1 MVATAV
7 LRQGNFIDQYKI
19 DDVGNE
25 YDNHVIWIAFQ
36 VAEVVYQPSSVNTTT
51 FKSSL
56 LCWEDP
62 DIVECPDDDIDAGAP
77 VVYRE
82 PIIKFLDD
90 IMVAGNVTVGAD
102 LTDLAEKSV
111 YLAFW
116 HEYRT
121 AKVITDLIAE
131 LDLLGLNDLQKVR
144 NLRSA
149 YFGLGIDW
157 TTSQTIAQAR
167 INSST
172 VANYD
177 DYNLAT
183 VPLQDRRLLNLFG
196 DAQWFD

>member
-1 MVATAV
+1 MATAT

-19 DDVGNE
+19 EDSGGE
-25 YDNHVIWIAFQ
+25 FDNHLIFISFQ
-36 VAEVVYQPSSVNTTT
+36 VTDVVYQTSSLDTET
-51 FKSSL
+51 FKTSL

-62 DIVECPDDDIDAGAP
+62 DLTECPDDIIDIGP
-77 VVYRE
+77 PIVYRE

-90 IMVAGNVTVGAD
+90 IMAAGGVTVGAD
-102 LTDLAEKSV
+102 LTDLAEKSI

-121 AKVITDLIAE
+121 AKVITDSIAE
-131 LDLLGLNDLQKVR
+131 MVTEGLNDNQQKR
-144 NLRSA
+144 ALKYI
-149 YFGLGIDW
+149 YFGLGIDFN
-157 TTSQTIAQAR
+157 TSKTIADAR

-183 VPLQDRRLLNLFG
+183 VPLQDRRLLILFG
-196 DAQWFD
+196 DAAWFD

>member
-19 DDVGNE
+19 ADVGNE
-25 YDNHVIWIAFQ
+25 YDNHVIWIAWQ
-36 VAEVVYQPSSVNTTT
+36 VAEVVYQPSSIDTET
-51 FKSSL
+51 FKTSL

-62 DIVECPDDDIDAGAP
+62 DIVECPDDDIDPGAP

-121 AKVITDLIAE
+121 AKVITDSLAE
-131 LDLLGLNDLQKVR
+131 MVTAGLNALQQK
-144 NLRSA
+144 RSLKYV
-149 YFGLGIDW
+149 YFGLGIDLV
-157 TTSQTIAQAR
+157 TAGTIADAR
-167 INSST
+167 VDSST

-183 VPLQDRRLLNLFG
+183 VPLQDRRLLSLFG